1 MNTLKYTLLT
11 LLIAT
16 HASFADEVYL
26 TTGLSH
32 LSAIQTGEPVNDKH
46 ETAFDSAFVGIEYH
60 QNELDLVLET
70 ELIHV
75 FQDDELHGNN
85 PRIQFTIKKRHRIFQ
100 K

>member
-1 MNTLKYTLLT
+1 MTSLKYLLLT
-11 LLIAT
+11 LSMIPCLT
-16 HASFADEVYL
+16 FADEVYL
-26 TTGLSH
+26 TTGLNH
-32 LSAIQTGEPVNDKH
+32 LSAIQTGQPANDKE

-60 QNELDLVLET
+60 QQELDLVIET

-75 FQDDELHGNN
+75 FQDDELHGSN